1 MGNNYLK
8 NAYYLMVQNDFC
20 NDDFDDALLNL
31 LLIVLKKKNYD
42 VIKTAADI
50 VDDFREIIGFEV
62 PYLPL
67 KNILCLAQ
75 NRGYVME
82 NKTGGYRPDY
92 TKIKE
97 NCLEEEV
104 IKKQKDLQSLV
115 KAFSYYLKDDIGI
128 SEISDDEISERIDN
142 FIDEQG
148 ALFYR
153 NGVSYLSNPH
163 DDFLFAKF
171 LSDEKNVKYF
181 DIVDD
186 LIAGRILSELL
197 IHSDEIETPKFSD
210 KTVYL
215 DANIVFCLLEI
226 DEFNRAEN
234 YKNLL
239 LSMRDNG
246 IKVKVFEHTVKE
258 VELII
263 QNSIEWIDN
272 PEYVASRA
280 SKATQFFVSNG
291 FSAKKVEEKL
301 SFCRITLKDIGIEID
316 EMDYPQSFP
325 QTAYTE
331 QDYYNKIKLYY
342 EENNPDFDEDAKRK
356 TIETDAK
363 SFFYLSAKNNYSY
376 SVVFS
381 NLKYIMITQNTSLAI
396 VAKQLLDN
404 RNNIPFCVTDTFWG
418 ALLWKFNPQINT
430 VLSKQKLATF
440 ISTAFLPNPI
450 MCDRFYTIIQEA
462 QDSGKLTDEQCKL
475 LKQNKL
481 AAKLLVEKTQGDIEL
496 LSEKT
501 ATEILTEIETQAYNK
516 GLEEKESEM
525 SPIIKD
531 RDDTIISQ
539 RKQIIETQLESLSKD
554 IRACEIRVNDLTNV
568 LNDKE
573 LERELG
579 CKAFIKLIRKLSV
592 SVFVI
597 LLVPSIILWGLDIKN
612 GTNILESVHS
622 RISIF
627 GSLGILLWIGLT
639 GKIFDGKEFL
649 CEARIK
655 YIARY
660 NNAHNCTDEIINS
673 IYSQIE
679 VEKNKLQ
686 SLNLRKEEM
695 IKQYDEINDD
705 N

>member
-20 NDDFDDALLNL
+20 NDEFDEALLNL
-31 LLIVLKKKNYD
+31 LLIVLKKKHYE

-75 NRGYVME
+75 KRGYVMD
-82 NKTGGYRPDY
+82 NKTGGYITDY
-92 TKIKE
+92 TKINGDCKE
-97 NCLEEEV
+97 AEV
-104 IKKQKDLQSLV
+104 IKKQKEISSLV
-115 KAFSYYLKDDIGI
+115 KAFSNYLRDEIGI
-128 SEISDDEISERIDN
+128 DEISDDEISKRIDN

-153 NGVSYLSNPH
+153 NSGSYLSDSH
-163 DDFLFAKF
+163 EDFLFAKF
-171 LSDEKNVKYF
+171 LSNEKNEQYY

-197 IHSDEIETPKFSD
+197 IHKDEIETPDFPNKE
-210 KTVYL
+210 VYL

-226 DEFNRAEN
+226 DEFNRAQN
-234 YKNLL
+234 YRNLL
-239 LSMRDNG
+239 LSMQENG
-246 IKVKVFEHTVKE
+246 MKVKIFEHTIKE
-258 VELII
+258 VEGII
-263 QNSIEWIDN
+263 KNSIEWIDN
-272 PEYVASRA
+272 PDYSASRA

-291 FSAKKVEEKL
+291 FSAEQIEEKL
-301 SFCRITLKDIGIEID
+301 SFCRMYLEDIGIEID
-316 EMDYPQSFP
+316 EMDYPQNSP
-325 QTAYTE
+325 KTAYAE
-331 QDYYNKIKLYY
+331 QDYYDKIKAYY
-342 EENNPDFDEDAKRK
+342 EDNSTDFDEDLKRK
-356 TIETDAK
+356 TIEIDAK

-381 NLKYIMITQNTSLAI
+381 NLKHIMITQNTSLAI

-404 RNNIPFCVTDTFWG
+404 KNNIPFCVTDTFFG
-418 ALLWKFNPQINT
+418 ALLWKFNPKINT
-430 VLSKQKLATF
+430 LLSKQKLATF
-440 ISTAFLPNPI
+440 ISTAFLPNPG
-450 MCDRFYTIIQEA
+450 MYDKFYNIIQMA
-462 QDSGKLTDEQCKL
+462 QDNGTLTEEKCKL

-516 GLEEKESEM
+516 GLEEKENEM

-531 RDDTIISQ
+531 RDETIFSQ
-539 RKQIIETQLESLSKD
+539 RKQIIETQLDSLSKD

-568 LNDKE
+568 LNDKK

-579 CKAFIKLIRKLSV
+579 CKAFIKFIRKLSI

-597 LLVPSIILWGLDIKN
+597 LLVPLIILWGLDIKN
-612 GTNILESVHS
+612 GTNILESVYS
-622 RISIF
+622 RISIL
-627 GSLGILLWIGLT
+627 GSLVILLWIGLT

-686 SLNLRKEEM
+686 SLNLRKEELVEQCDATK
-695 IKQYDEINDD
+695 IVK
-705 N
+705 